1 MSTTALQAPNHRA
14 QRLGHSFSPRL
25 FLSELL
31 LKQWFEPI
39 VPFTVMIA
47 LAVYFSLT
55 IPDYGTLAN
64 SVSLMRLFAEFGFV
78 CLGMAFSLI
87 SGGIDLSVGAI
98 FAFCNFTALFCLFVL
113 GLPVGLVVLATLA
126 TGAAIG
132 ACNGFLIGYLKARPF
147 LTTLVTLIIVRAG
160 VNLLNERFATVFATN
175 SVESNAWDFLGEG
188 SVLGVPINAATLIVV
203 LLIGHIF
210 LSRSRYGWHL
220 TAIGASRKAARHAGI
235 RVNRMLLVTYMLSG
249 TLCAASGIFYAA
261 RQGSTDSTTGVGWE
275 FQALTAVIIG
285 GASVLGGRGTVW
297 RAMLGAIIIF
307 MIANGLVR
315 IGIPG
320 YVTSSLTGVILLV
333 AIGFDV
339 KWAKNRGKVI
349 QKIYVNPALLSLSPA
364 PSIDRGSKSPYAQN
378 DRLVGAEAIGLDQ
391 VEGPE
396 DVILDRQDRLYGST
410 RDGNIIRFSGEHFE
424 KREVFAH
431 IGGRPYGMQFD
442 KNENLI
448 VCIGGMGV
456 YGVKPSGE
464 VFKVTDETSRTWSK
478 LNDDSRVRMADDLD
492 IAPDG
497 KIYFSDCTTRYEATT
512 YPLEVVEGRPNGRV
526 LCYDPAT
533 GKTEKL
539 IKSFYFP
546 NGVCVSH
553 DGRSV
558 LIASTTACRIY
569 RYWRAGPN
577 SGKTEILIDELPGH
591 PDNINRASDGNYW
604 LALIGIRTPS
614 SDLAMR
620 KAAFRRRMVKQVP
633 TDEWLGPNLNYGCV
647 VKFDEAGNVL
657 EFVLGSDRHLPCFGD
672 LDPRAQGL
680 PLSCRSR
687 EQPDRPH
694 QAGKRG
700 SHLDGIR
707 SVLGQQAAGVIR
719 WASSHTCGVTSNRSC
734 SRIGI
739 RTRFHPWMGRSA
751 RMIVLTARRRSASRY
766 WVPTRSLKLRTA
778 RSVCRPV
785 ARSGV
790 SAAPAIRI
798 APSWQSSTATSAPS
812 PTIPTAGCWLAR
824 RTASPPSTK
833 RVARSF
839 SRRRRVRR

>member
-1 MSTTALQAPNHRA
+1 MSTTALQAPSRRA
-14 QRLGHSFSPRL
+14 RRLPYSFSPRL

-64 SVSLMRLFAEFGFV
+64 ALSLMRLFAEFGFV

-87 SGGIDLSVGAI
+87 SGGIELSVGAI

-235 RVNRMLLVTYMLSG
+235 RVNRMLLATYMLSG

-307 MIANGLVR
+307 MMTNGLVR

-320 YVTSSLTGVILLV
+320 YVTSSLTGIILLV

-349 QKIYVNPALLSLSPA
+349 QKIYVNPALLALSPA
-364 PSIDRGSKSPYAQN
+364 PSISRGSTSPYAQN
-378 DRLVGAEAIGLDQ
+378 DRLLGAEAIGLDQ

-410 RDGNIIRFSGEHFE
+410 RDGNIIRFSGPRFEH
-424 KREVFAH
+424 REVFAH

-442 KNENLI
+442 RDENLI
-448 VCIGGMGV
+448 VCVGGMGV
-456 YGVKPSGE
+456 YGVKPAAGSSRSPTRPTVPGPSS
-464 VFKVTDETSRTWSK
+464 TTIRACAWPTTSTSPPTAK
-478 LNDDSRVRMADDLD
+478 SISA
-492 IAPDG
+492 IAPPAMRRRPIRSTPWKAG
-497 KIYFSDCTTRYEATT
+497 PMAACCATIPPPARREKI
-512 YPLEVVEGRPNGRV
+512 
-526 LCYDPAT
+526 
-533 GKTEKL
+533 
-539 IKSFYFP
+539 IKCFYFP
-546 NGVCVSH
+546 NGVCVTH
-553 DGRSV
+553 DGRSI
-558 LIASTTACRIY
+558 LIASTTGLRCLSLLDRWPEP
-569 RYWRAGPN
+569 RQHRN
-577 SGKTEILIDELPGH
+577 LIDEMPGLPTTSTAPPTAITGS
-591 PDNINRASDGNYW
+591 RWSAF
-604 LALIGIRTPS
+604 ARRPS
-614 SDLAMR
+614 TWRCAMR
-620 KAAFRRRMVKQVP
+620 RFAAGWSNRCRP
-633 TDEWLGPNLNYGCV
+633 TNGWAPDFNYGCV

-657 EFVLGSDRHLPCFGD
+657 EFLLGSDRQIARFGD
-672 LDPRAQGL
+672 VDARAQGL
-680 PLSCRSR
+680 PLSGRAG

-694 QAGKRG
+694 QAAK
-700 SHLDGIR
+700 
-707 SVLGQQAAGVIR
+707 
-719 WASSHTCGVTSNRSC
+719 
-734 SRIGI
+734 
-739 RTRFHPWMGRSA
+739 
-751 RMIVLTARRRSASRY
+751 RRSDLDR
-766 WVPTRSLKLRTA
+766 L
-778 RSVCRPV
+778 
-785 ARSGV
+785 
-790 SAAPAIRI
+790 
-798 APSWQSSTATSAPS
+798 
-812 PTIPTAGCWLAR
+812 
-824 RTASPPSTK
+824 
-833 RVARSF
+833 
-839 SRRRRVRR
+839 